1 MDTNIAKAFRQM
13 KEFAPETLQIEDDG
27 SLPFSED
34 QRNRWGL
41 TPGSKVLIRQTPNG
55 LLVFP
60 EDPPLS
66 RAYVEPTS
74 ACNLN
79 CRTCMRHSWT
89 EPTGSMTMAT
99 FNRLIEGLRRAPALH
114 TVSFWGM
121 GEPLL
126 HPHIADMVAAAS
138 QLGADTELITNGLL
152 LDEEKAISLIEAGL
166 GRLIVSVDGATPA
179 THAENRTGA
188 DLDRVKSN
196 VKGLRRLRRSM
207 RRENP
212 DIGIEFVLMRRNLG
226 EVRKLRRLAIDMG
239 AGFIIL
245 TNVLPYAE
253 ELKGE
258 ILYWM
263 SADRPWSNGKSPW
276 FPKISVPRFD
286 ARREHLDAFNDL
298 LWSGCAAEPIQS
310 IHRNPDADGHCRFVE
325 RGSVVVAWD
334 GEVSPCI
341 ALMHSYRCFVLE
353 REKTIHRYTLGNAA
367 TEGILKIWNKD
378 EFKRFRKRV
387 LDFDFSPCVHCG
399 GCDFAESNQEDCFG
413 NHFPTCGDCL
423 WARNIIVCP

>member
-1 MDTNIAKAFRQM
+1 M
-13 KEFAPETLQIEDDG
+13 KEVAPETLQIEPDG
-27 SLPFSED
+27 SLSFSES

-41 TPGSKVLIRQTPNG
+41 APGATVVIRQTPNG

-60 EDPPLS
+60 EDPPLG
-66 RAYVEPTS
+66 RAYIEPTS

-99 FNRLIEGLRRAPALH
+99 FNSLIEGLRRAPALNA
-114 TVSFWGM
+114 VSFWGM

-126 HPHIADMVAAAS
+126 HPRIADMVAAAG

-152 LDEEKAISLIEAGL
+152 LDKVKADSLIESGL
-166 GRLIVSVDGATPA
+166 SRLIVSVDGATPA
-179 THAENRTGA
+179 AHAANRIGA

-196 VKGLRRLRRSM
+196 VAILRQLRRSM

-212 DIGIEFVLMRRNLG
+212 DIGIEFVLMRRNLD
-226 EVRKLRRLAIDMG
+226 EVRKLRKLAFEMG
-239 AGFIIL
+239 ATFIIL
-245 TNVLPYAE
+245 TNVLPYAA
-253 ELKGE
+253 ELKDE
-258 ILYWM
+258 ILYWL
-263 SADRPWSNGKSPW
+263 SADRPWSNGKSVW
-276 FPKISVPRFD
+276 YPKISAPRFD
-286 ARREHLDAFNDL
+286 ARPANLEAFNDL
-298 LWSGCAAEPIQS
+298 IWSGYVAEPIQS
-310 IHRNPDADGHCRFVE
+310 PHRNPDADGHCRFVE
-325 RGSVVVAWD
+325 RGSVVIAWD

-341 ALMHSYRCFVLE
+341 ALMHSYRCFVLD
-353 REKTIHRYTLGNAA
+353 REKTIKRYSLGNVV
-367 TEGILKIWNKD
+367 TEDLVSIWNKA
-378 EFKRFRKRV
+378 EFKSFRKRV